1 MKGGRNMKNR
11 KSNTSQRL
19 KQIMNERNLRQIDI
33 VKLCEPYSEKY
44 GIPITQPDIS
54 QYVNG
59 KHSPEQ
65 PKLTILGMALN
76 VSETWLMGL
85 DVPKDRQS
93 DNLKPSN
100 AIDIQEKK
108 IPYLGEIACGKPIF
122 TNEERGIYFP
132 VGHNIKC
139 DFCLKAKGD
148 SMIGARINDGDIV
161 FIREQPVVESG
172 EIAAVIINEYE
183 TEATLKRVYIYDDH
197 ITLQAENPAFEPIT
211 VFGEKMNSVRIL
223 GKAVAFQSNIK

>member
-1 MKGGRNMKNR
+1 MKNR

-19 KQIMNERNLRQIDI
+19 RQIMNERNLRQIDI
-33 VKLCEPYSEKY
+33 VKLCEPYSKKF

-54 QYVNG
+54 QYVHG
-59 KHSPEQ
+59 KNAPGQ
-65 PKLTILGMALN
+65 PKLAILGMALN

-85 DVPKDRQS
+85 DVPRDRHF

-100 AIDIQEKK
+100 AIEIQERK
-108 IPYLGEIACGKPIF
+108 IPYLGEIACGEPIF
-122 TNEERGIYFP
+122 TQEEQGVYFP
-132 VGHNIKC
+132 VGYDVKC

-161 FIREQPVVESG
+161 FIKEQPMVENG
-172 EIAAVIINEYE
+172 EIAAVLINEFE

-197 ITLQAENPAFEPIT
+197 ITLQAENPSFEPIT
-211 VFGEKMNSVRIL
+211 VFGEKMNNVRIL
-223 GKAVAFQSNIK
+223 GKAVAFQSDIK